1 MTPEEFNSI
10 AEKKAT
16 ELNSKIKEI
25 RHKLNVAIGIIA
37 IIYVIALIVSFT
49 VFENLKTVE
58 IPLCILS
65 AIFAAALLADMFS
78 VYMYTLNENDK
89 DILLFVHIFKSYDY
103 VHYQGFWIFYQ
114 PGLRSTYYFLDKDF
128 DVIIR
133 NLHLKPGYQKQLNNE
148 LNAIGRDEV
157 IDKDA
162 SINKLIKEIN
172 IAESV

>member
-1 MTPEEFNSI
+1 MTPDEFNII

-16 ELNSKIKEI
+16 ELNSKIKVLK
-25 RHKLNVAIGIIA
+25 HKLNVAIGIIA

-58 IPLCILS
+58 IPLYILS

-78 VYMYTLNENDK
+78 LYMYILDDK
-89 DILLFVHIFKSYDY
+89 DKDTLLFVHIFKTYDY
-103 VHYQGFWIFYQ
+103 VQYQDFWIFYQ